1 MRLEDFHYP
10 LPDELIARHPVPR
23 GQARLMVVDRVDQG
37 IRHTV
42 FEDLGRFL
50 KPGDCL
56 VLNNTRVIP
65 ARLHGRKVTGGH
77 VEVLL
82 VKQQAPLAWECL
94 AHASKPLRP
103 GGVIHFAQG
112 FTATVRERFGDQ
124 YRITFNQPGYLAALG
139 EIPLPP
145 YIDRAVE
152 GRDSTDYQTV
162 FARHDGSVAA
172 PTAGLHFTRPFLED
186 LSGRGIEIVYLTLH
200 VGPGTF
206 LPVRTERIEE
216 HRMHAE
222 EFSVSPVAAAA
233 IQKARAEGRR
243 VIAVGT
249 TTTRV
254 LEHLMQ
260 THAEIVPGEGT
271 TDIFIRPG
279 FVFRG
284 VDALI
289 TNFHLPGSTLLM
301 LVSAFGGY
309 DLIRG
314 AYRQAVEE
322 RYRFFSYGDAMFIL

>member
-10 LPDELIARHPVPR
+10 LPNELIARHPVPR
-23 GQARLMVVDRVDQG
+23 GQARLMVVDRAAQG
-37 IRHTV
+37 IRHAV
-42 FEDLGRFL
+42 FEDLGSFL

-65 ARLHGRKVTGGH
+65 ARLFGRKITGGQ

-82 VKQQAPLAWECL
+82 VKQRDTLVWECL

-103 GGVIHFAQG
+103 GGVICFEHG
-112 FTATVRERFGDQ
+112 FTATVTERLGEL
-124 YRITFNQPGYLAALG
+124 YRITFNQPGCLAALG

-145 YIDRAVE
+145 YIDRMVE
-152 GRDSTDYQTV
+152 ERDGEDYQTV
-162 FARHDGSVAA
+162 FACHDGSVAA
-172 PTAGLHFTRPFLED
+172 PTAGLHFTRPFLD
-186 LSGRGIEIVYLTLH
+186 GLSLRGIEVVYITLH

-206 LPVRTERIEE
+206 QPVRTERIEE

-222 EFSVSPVAAAA
+222 DFSVSPAAAAA
-233 IQKARAEGRR
+233 IRKAKHEGRR

-254 LEHLMQ
+254 LEHLRQ
-260 THAEIVPGEGT
+260 THVEIVPGEGT
-271 TDIFIRPG
+271 TDIFMWPG
-279 FVFRG
+279 FVFRC

-289 TNFHLPGSTLLM
+289 TNFHLPCSTLLM

-322 RYRFFSYGDAMFIL
+322 RYRFFSYGDAMLIL